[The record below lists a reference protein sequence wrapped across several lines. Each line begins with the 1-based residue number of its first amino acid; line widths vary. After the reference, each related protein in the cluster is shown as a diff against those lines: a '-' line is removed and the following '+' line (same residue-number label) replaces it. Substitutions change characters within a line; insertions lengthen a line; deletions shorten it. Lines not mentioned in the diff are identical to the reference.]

1 MQWISTLTLY
11 LIVLSSMAIVSIQ
24 SRTIDGQLRADAT
37 RFVQR
42 TRRITNNPEDQN
54 ESSSNEAIS
63 THTCQMECDGQGRLC
78 ETIASNVSEKMV
90 CLKNRMQCMGTC
102 SNKDLS
108 KVLKKIEDKKQK
120 KLEKAKKKQTIKNL
134 GNSHIYTIEEEI
146 KFFFP
151 NWWRGIVDRCIYS
164 IRDDVNEW
172 DIMFKYS
179 FKHHPYNDAK
189 FSLYMSQHKI
199 RSLQNLCKFVCMHI

>member
-1 MQWISTLTLY
+1 
-11 LIVLSSMAIVSIQ
+11 MAIVSIQ

-63 THTCQMECDGQGRLC
+63 THTCQMECYGQGRLC

-102 SNKDLS
+102 TNKDLS

-199 RSLQNLCKFVCMHI
+199 RSLQNLCMYAYITVDSFGWQC